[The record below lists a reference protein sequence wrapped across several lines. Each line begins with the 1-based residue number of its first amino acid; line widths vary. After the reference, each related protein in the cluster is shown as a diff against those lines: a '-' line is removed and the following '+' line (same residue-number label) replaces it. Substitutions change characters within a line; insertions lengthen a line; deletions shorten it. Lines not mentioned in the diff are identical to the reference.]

1 MYKSNFTIIK
11 LILAFIVFIT
21 HFIFLN
27 KYVIE
32 SSNQYHYLLKFIS
45 SEYNFFNA
53 EIAVKIFFSISGY
66 LIGLSLSNKTQ
77 INTFY
82 KKRIMRIYPSYIT
95 VVLMFFLIALLLN
108 TSSLNIIIFDRE
120 TYVYLFSNLLTL
132 NFIQPSIKGFLDQN
146 IINAINGSLW
156 TIKNELVCYFL
167 APFMFSLIRRN
178 KKWFLFLY
186 IISVSWIVIPTEII
200 NEIHPRLS
208 KQFPMFI
215 PFFISGL
222 FLSTLNLKRKLY
234 LFNLFSILGLISAYL
249 INYLIF
255 TLIFPICITFIIV
268 YLSKNNLDIKIKD
281 YSYGLYLWHFPVI
294 QTIYMMN
301 NFGITNLYKLFIIT
315 FSIIMF
321 FVYLNYVFI
330 EDRFRIK

>member
-1 MYKSNFTIIK
+1 LYKSNFTIIK

-108 TSSLNIIIFDRE
+108 TNSLNIIIFDRE

-186 IISVSWIVIPTEII
+186 IISVSWFVIPTEII

-222 FLSTLNLKRKLY
+222 FLSTLNLRRKLY

>member
-108 TSSLNIIIFDRE
+108 TNSLNIIIFDRE

-222 FLSTLNLKRKLY
+222 FLSTLNLRRKLY
-234 LFNLFSILGLISAYL
+234 LFNLFSILGLISTYL

>member
-1 MYKSNFTIIK
+1 LYKSNFTIIK

-108 TSSLNIIIFDRE
+108 TNSLNIIIFDRE

-222 FLSTLNLKRKLY
+222 FLSTLNLRRKLY
-234 LFNLFSILGLISAYL
+234 LFNLFSILGLISTYL

>member
-108 TSSLNIIIFDRE
+108 TNSLNIIIFDRE

-186 IISVSWIVIPTEII
+186 IISVSWFVIPTEII

-222 FLSTLNLKRKLY
+222 FLSTLNLRRKLY